1 MLGPGSLF
9 TSVLPNLLLSDMAKL
24 LRDTKVPIVYIAN
37 LMTQP
42 KETEGMNIVLR
53 AVCMLLI
60 LLVGHAINI
69 GLCTISSLVHPLRLI
84 FVEYYKNAEFE
95 GGGKEYRPFKKA

>member
-1 MLGPGSLF
+1 MPFERGEILF
-9 TSVLPNLLLSDMAKL
+9 SKA
-24 LRDTKVPIVYIAN
+24 
-37 LMTQP
+37 
-42 KETEGMNIVLR
+42 EGMNIVLR

-95 GGGKEYRPFKKA
+95 GGGKEYRPFKTAWANEVCLSIIKSKLNNNKKIN